1 MDFVLFIVDLHTS
14 YNSYKESEV
23 RMKAYSRIL
32 LKYNLLSETDGTQKR
47 MDGTPV
53 H

>member
-1 MDFVLFIVDLHTS
+1 MDFVPIIIDLLTS

-47 MDGTPV
+47 MDGSPV
-53 H
+53 N